1 MSKLSTKLR
10 QKQSIVPQQIIKSRL
25 LELSIEELEKDL
37 ENEIQIN
44 PVLEEKSIQESKAI
58 NEFNDGFTDQA
69 SYDLFLAN
77 IPEKKDIPDDL
88 IMQIDTSDLDENHKL
103 IAREIIFNL
112 DKNGFLDTELELIAD
127 NHDVDINVIDKIRKY
142 VMQLNPKGVSS
153 RDLKEYLI
161 FQLKGINHISTE
173 IIENYFEQFLSQDI
187 ISIKDSLNFNSE
199 EIDQA
204 LLLIAEQ
211 NFSPIFDVD
220 LGDENIIPDA
230 VVKLKDD
237 GWLIL
242 INDKFLSKYQIS
254 QDYLDAAIN
263 EKSSDQEKKFLKN
276 HISSAQNILDTLN
289 YRSSV
294 LKDVI
299 EQILFV
305 QGDYLSEKSE
315 SLNPLKLEDIAI
327 NVKKDISSI
336 SRVIKNK
343 YIDSPIG
350 LVSLKSLFSSAL
362 VKNSGEISSSNE
374 LKNNIKNI
382 IENEDKNHPLSDSE
396 IVKKLMK
403 NDFLVARRTV
413 AKYRKMLNIN
423 NANKRKKQWV

>member
-1 MSKLSTKLR
+1 MSKLSTKLK

-44 PVLEEKSIQESKAI
+44 PVLEEKSIQESEPI
-58 NEFNDGFTDQA
+58 NQYKDGFSDQG

-77 IPEKKDIPDDL
+77 LPEKKDISDDL
-88 IMQIDTSDLDENHKL
+88 INQIDTSDLDNSHKL
-103 IAREIIFNL
+103 IAKEIIFNL

-127 NHDVDINVIDKIRKY
+127 NHALSVEEINKIRKY
-142 VMQLNPKGVSS
+142 VMQLNPKGIAS

-161 FQLKGINHISTE
+161 FQLNDVNRLSTE
-173 IIENYFEQFLSQDI
+173 IVENYFEQFLNQDI
-187 ISIKDSLNFNSE
+187 KAIKNALSYSSE

-204 LLLIAEQ
+204 LLIIADQ
-211 NFSPIFDVD
+211 NFSPIFDID

-242 INDKFLSKYQIS
+242 INDSFLNKYQIS
-254 QDYLDAAIN
+254 QDYLDAAVD
-263 EKSSDQEKKFLKN
+263 EKSSEQEKSFLKN

-289 YRSSV
+289 YRSTV

-299 EQILFV
+299 EQILLV

-315 SLNPLKLEDIAI
+315 FLNPLKLEDIAKKI
-327 NVKKDISSI
+327 EKDISSI

-362 VKNSGEISSSNE
+362 IKNSGEVSSSNE
-374 LKNNIKNI
+374 LKYMISNI
-382 IENEDKNHPLSDSE
+382 IEKEDKDNPLSDSD
-396 IVKKLMK
+396 IVEKLMIK
-403 NDFLVARRTV
+403 DFLVARRTV
-413 AKYRKMLNIN
+413 AKYRKILNIK
-423 NANKRKKQWV
+423 NANQRKE

>member
-1 MSKLSTKLR
+1 MSKLSTKLK

-44 PVLEEKSIQESKAI
+44 PVLEEKSIQESEPI
-58 NEFNDGFTDQA
+58 NQYKDGFSDQG

-77 IPEKKDIPDDL
+77 LPEKKDISDDL
-88 IMQIDTSDLDENHKL
+88 INQIDTSDLDNSHKL
-103 IAREIIFNL
+103 IAKEIIFNL

-127 NHDVDINVIDKIRKY
+127 NHALSVEEINKIRKY
-142 VMQLNPKGVSS
+142 VMQLNPKGIAS

-161 FQLKGINHISTE
+161 FQLNDVNRLSTE
-173 IIENYFEQFLSQDI
+173 IVENYFEQFLNQDI
-187 ISIKDSLNFNSE
+187 KAIKNALSYSSE

-204 LLLIAEQ
+204 LLIIADQ
-211 NFSPIFDVD
+211 NFSPIFDID

-242 INDKFLSKYQIS
+242 INDSFLNKYQIS
-254 QDYLDAAIN
+254 QDYLDAAVN
-263 EKSSDQEKKFLKN
+263 EKSSEQEKSFLKN

-289 YRSSV
+289 YRSTV

-299 EQILFV
+299 EQILLV

-315 SLNPLKLEDIAI
+315 FLNPLKLEDIAKKI
-327 NVKKDISSI
+327 EKDISSI

-350 LVSLKSLFSSAL
+350 LVSLKSLFSSSL
-362 VKNSGEISSSNE
+362 IKNSGEVSSSNE
-374 LKNNIKNI
+374 LKYMISNI
-382 IENEDKNHPLSDSE
+382 IEKEDKDNPLSDSD
-396 IVKKLMK
+396 IVEKLMIK
-403 NDFLVARRTV
+403 DFLVARRTV
-413 AKYRKMLNIN
+413 AKYRKILNIK
-423 NANKRKKQWV
+423 NANQRKD

>member
-1 MSKLSTKLR
+1 MSKLSTKLK

-44 PVLEEKSIQESKAI
+44 PVLEEKSIQESEPI
-58 NEFNDGFTDQA
+58 NQYKDGFSDQG

-77 IPEKKDIPDDL
+77 LPEKKDISDDL
-88 IMQIDTSDLDENHKL
+88 INQIDTSDLDNSHKL
-103 IAREIIFNL
+103 IAKEIIFNL

-127 NHDVDINVIDKIRKY
+127 NHALSVEEINKIRKY
-142 VMQLNPKGVSS
+142 VMQLNPKGIAS
-153 RDLKEYLI
+153 RDIKEYLI
-161 FQLKGINHISTE
+161 FQLNDVNSLSAE
-173 IIENYFEQFLSQDI
+173 IVKNYFEQFLNQDI
-187 ISIKDSLNFNSE
+187 KAIKNALSYSSE

-204 LLLIAEQ
+204 LLIIADQ
-211 NFSPIFDVD
+211 NFSPIFDID

-242 INDKFLSKYQIS
+242 INDSFLNKYQIS
-254 QDYLDAAIN
+254 QDYLDAAVN
-263 EKSSDQEKKFLKN
+263 EKSSEQEKSFLKN

-289 YRSSV
+289 YRSTV

-299 EQILFV
+299 EQILLV

-315 SLNPLKLEDIAI
+315 FLNPLKLEDIAKKI
-327 NVKKDISSI
+327 EKDISSI

-362 VKNSGEISSSNE
+362 IKNSGEVSSSNE
-374 LKNNIKNI
+374 LKYMISNI
-382 IENEDKNHPLSDSE
+382 IEKEDKDNPLSDSD
-396 IVKKLMK
+396 IVEKLMIK
-403 NDFLVARRTV
+403 DFLVARRTV
-413 AKYRKMLNIN
+413 AKYRKILNIK
-423 NANKRKKQWV
+423 NANQRKE

>member
-1 MSKLSTKLR
+1 MSKLSTKLK

-37 ENEIQIN
+37 ESEIQIN
-44 PVLEEKSIQESKAI
+44 PVLEEKSIQESEPI
-58 NEFNDGFTDQA
+58 NQYKDGFSDQG

-77 IPEKKDIPDDL
+77 LPEKKDVSDDL
-88 IMQIDTSDLDENHKL
+88 INQIDTSDLDNSHKL
-103 IAREIIFNL
+103 IAKEIIFNL

-127 NHDVDINVIDKIRKY
+127 NHALSVEEINKIRKY
-142 VMQLNPKGVSS
+142 VMQLNPKGIAS

-161 FQLKGINHISTE
+161 FQLNDVNSLSAE
-173 IIENYFEQFLSQDI
+173 IVENYFEQFLNQDI
-187 ISIKDSLNFNSE
+187 KAIKNALSYSSE

-204 LLLIAEQ
+204 LLIIADQ
-211 NFSPIFDVD
+211 NFSPIFDID

-242 INDKFLSKYQIS
+242 INDSFLNKYQIS
-254 QDYLDAAIN
+254 QDYLDAAVN
-263 EKSSDQEKKFLKN
+263 EKSSEQEKSFLKN

-289 YRSSV
+289 YRSTV

-299 EQILFV
+299 EQILLV

-315 SLNPLKLEDIAI
+315 FLNPLKLEDIAKKI
-327 NVKKDISSI
+327 EKDISSI

-362 VKNSGEISSSNE
+362 IKNSGEVSSSNE
-374 LKNNIKNI
+374 LKYMISNI
-382 IENEDKNHPLSDSE
+382 IEKEDKDNPLSDSD
-396 IVKKLMK
+396 IVEKLMIK
-403 NDFLVARRTV
+403 DFLVARRTV
-413 AKYRKMLNIN
+413 AKYRKILNIK
-423 NANKRKKQWV
+423 NANQRKE

>member
-1 MSKLSTKLR
+1 MSKLSTKLK

-44 PVLEEKSIQESKAI
+44 PVLEEKSIQESEPI
-58 NEFNDGFTDQA
+58 NQYKDGFSDQG

-77 IPEKKDIPDDL
+77 LPEKKDISDDL
-88 IMQIDTSDLDENHKL
+88 INQIDTSDLDNSHKL
-103 IAREIIFNL
+103 IAKEIIFNL

-127 NHDVDINVIDKIRKY
+127 NHALSVEEINKIRKY
-142 VMQLNPKGVSS
+142 VMQLNPKGIAS

-161 FQLKGINHISTE
+161 FQLNDVNRLSTE
-173 IIENYFEQFLSQDI
+173 IVENYFEQFLNQDI
-187 ISIKDSLNFNSE
+187 KAIKNALSYSSE

-204 LLLIAEQ
+204 LLIIADQ
-211 NFSPIFDVD
+211 NFSPIFDID

-242 INDKFLSKYQIS
+242 INDSFLNKYQIS
-254 QDYLDAAIN
+254 QDYLDAAVN
-263 EKSSDQEKKFLKN
+263 EKSSEQEKSFLKN

-289 YRSSV
+289 YRSTV

-299 EQILFV
+299 EQILLV

-315 SLNPLKLEDIAI
+315 FLNPLKLEDIAKKI
-327 NVKKDISSI
+327 EKDISSI

-362 VKNSGEISSSNE
+362 IKNSGEVSSSNE
-374 LKNNIKNI
+374 LKYMISNI
-382 IENEDKNHPLSDSE
+382 IEKEDKDNPLSDSD
-396 IVKKLMK
+396 IVEKLMIK
-403 NDFLVARRTV
+403 DFLVARRTV
-413 AKYRKMLNIN
+413 AKYRKILNIK
-423 NANKRKKQWV
+423 NANQRKE

>member
-1 MSKLSTKLR
+1 MSKLSTKLK

-37 ENEIQIN
+37 ESEIQIN
-44 PVLEEKSIQESKAI
+44 PVLEEKSIQETEPI
-58 NEFNDGFTDQA
+58 NQYKDGFSNQG

-77 IPEKKDIPDDL
+77 LPEKKDISDEL
-88 IMQIDTSDLDENHKL
+88 INQIDTSDLDNSHKL
-103 IAREIIFNL
+103 IAKEIIFNL

-127 NHDVDINVIDKIRKY
+127 NHALSVEEINKIRKY
-142 VMQLNPKGVSS
+142 VMQLNPKGIAS

-161 FQLKGINHISTE
+161 FQLNDVNSLSAE
-173 IIENYFEQFLSQDI
+173 IVKNYFEQFLNQDI
-187 ISIKDSLNFNSE
+187 KAIKNALSNSSE

-204 LLLIAEQ
+204 LLIIADQ
-211 NFSPIFDVD
+211 NFSPIFDID

-242 INDKFLSKYQIS
+242 INDSFLNKYQIS
-254 QDYLDAAIN
+254 QDYLDAAVN
-263 EKSSDQEKKFLKN
+263 EKSSEQEKSFLKN

-289 YRSSV
+289 YRSTV

-299 EQILFV
+299 EQILLV

-315 SLNPLKLEDIAI
+315 FLNPLKLEDIAKKI
-327 NVKKDISSI
+327 EKDISSI

-362 VKNSGEISSSNE
+362 IKSSGEVSSSNE
-374 LKNNIKNI
+374 LKYMISNI
-382 IENEDKNHPLSDSE
+382 IEKEDKDNPLSDSN
-396 IVKKLMK
+396 IVEKLMIK
-403 NDFLVARRTV
+403 DFLVARRTV
-413 AKYRKMLNIN
+413 AKYRKILNIK
-423 NANKRKKQWV
+423 NANQRKE

>member
-1 MSKLSTKLR
+1 MSKLSTKLK

-37 ENEIQIN
+37 ESEIQIN
-44 PVLEEKSIQESKAI
+44 PVLEEKSIQESEPI
-58 NEFNDGFTDQA
+58 NQYKDGFSDQG

-77 IPEKKDIPDDL
+77 LPEKKDVSDDL
-88 IMQIDTSDLDENHKL
+88 INQIDTSDLDNSHKL
-103 IAREIIFNL
+103 IAKEIIFNL

-127 NHDVDINVIDKIRKY
+127 NHELSVEEINKIRKY
-142 VMQLNPKGVSS
+142 VMQLNPKGIAS

-161 FQLKGINHISTE
+161 FQLNDVNSLSAE
-173 IIENYFEQFLSQDI
+173 IVENYFEQFLNQDI
-187 ISIKDSLNFNSE
+187 KAIKNALSYSSE

-204 LLLIAEQ
+204 LLIIADQ
-211 NFSPIFDVD
+211 NFSPIFDID

-242 INDKFLSKYQIS
+242 INDSFLNKYQIS
-254 QDYLDAAIN
+254 QDYLDAAVN
-263 EKSSDQEKKFLKN
+263 EKSSEQEKSFLKN

-289 YRSSV
+289 YRSTV

-299 EQILFV
+299 EQILLV

-315 SLNPLKLEDIAI
+315 FLNPLKLEDIAKKI
-327 NVKKDISSI
+327 EKDISSI

-362 VKNSGEISSSNE
+362 IKNSGEVSSSNE
-374 LKNNIKNI
+374 LKYMISNI
-382 IENEDKNHPLSDSE
+382 IEKEDKDNPLSDSD
-396 IVKKLMK
+396 IVEKLMIK
-403 NDFLVARRTV
+403 DFLVARRTV
-413 AKYRKMLNIN
+413 AKYRKILNIK
-423 NANKRKKQWV
+423 NANQRKE

>member
-1 MSKLSTKLR
+1 MSKLSTKLK

-37 ENEIQIN
+37 ESEIQIN
-44 PVLEEKSIQESKAI
+44 PVLEEKSIQESEPI
-58 NEFNDGFTDQA
+58 NQYKDGFSDQG

-77 IPEKKDIPDDL
+77 LPEKKDISDDL
-88 IMQIDTSDLDENHKL
+88 INQIDTSDLDNSHKL
-103 IAREIIFNL
+103 IAKEIIFNL

-127 NHDVDINVIDKIRKY
+127 NHALSVEEINKIRKY
-142 VMQLNPKGVSS
+142 VMQLNPKGIAS

-161 FQLKGINHISTE
+161 FQLNDVNRLSTE
-173 IIENYFEQFLSQDI
+173 IVENYFEQFLNQDI
-187 ISIKDSLNFNSE
+187 KAIKNALSCSSE

-204 LLLIAEQ
+204 FLIIADQ
-211 NFSPIFDVD
+211 NFSPIFDID

-242 INDKFLSKYQIS
+242 INDSFLNKYQIS
-254 QDYLDAAIN
+254 QDYLDAAVN
-263 EKSSDQEKKFLKN
+263 EKSSEQEKSFLKN

-289 YRSSV
+289 YRSTV

-299 EQILFV
+299 EQILLV

-315 SLNPLKLEDIAI
+315 FLNPLKLEDIAKKI
-327 NVKKDISSI
+327 EKDISSI

-362 VKNSGEISSSNE
+362 IKNSGEVSSSNE
-374 LKNNIKNI
+374 LKYMIFNI
-382 IENEDKNHPLSDSE
+382 IEKEDKDNPLSDSD
-396 IVKKLMK
+396 IVEKLMIK
-403 NDFLVARRTV
+403 DFLVARRTV
-413 AKYRKMLNIN
+413 AKYRKILNIK
-423 NANKRKKQWV
+423 NANQRKE

>member
-25 LELSIEELEKDL
+25 LELSVEELEKDL

-44 PVLEEKSIQESKAI
+44 PVLEEKSIQESKAV
-58 NEFNDGFTDQA
+58 NEFKDGFADQG

-77 IPEKKDIPDDL
+77 IPEKKDISDDL
-88 IMQIDTSDLDENHKL
+88 INQIDTSDLDESDKL

-112 DKNGFLDTELELIAD
+112 DKNGFLDAELELIAD
-127 NHDVDINVIDKIRKY
+127 NNAVDVEKVDKIRKY
-142 VMQLNPKGVSS
+142 VMQLNPNGIAS
-153 RDLKEYLI
+153 RDLQEYLT
-161 FQLKGINHISTE
+161 FQLNGINNLSTE
-173 IIENYFEQFLSQDI
+173 IVKNHFNQFLSQDI
-187 ISIKDSLNFNSE
+187 KAIKDTLDSDSE
-199 EIDQA
+199 EIDRA

-242 INDKFLSKYQIS
+242 INDSFLNKYQIS

-263 EKSSDQEKKFLKN
+263 IKSSEQEKSFLEN

-289 YRSSV
+289 YRSTV
-294 LKDVI
+294 LKEVI
-299 EQILFV
+299 EQILLV

-315 SLNPLKLEDIAI
+315 FLNPLKLEDIAKKI
-327 NVKKDISSI
+327 EKDISSI

-350 LVSLKSLFSSAL
+350 IISLKSLFSSSL
-362 VKNSGEISSSNE
+362 IKNSGEVSSSNE
-374 LKNNIKNI
+374 LKYMILNI
-382 IENEDKNHPLSDSE
+382 IENEDKNKPLSDSD
-396 IVKKLMK
+396 IVEKLMIK
-403 NDFLVARRTV
+403 DFLVARRTV
-413 AKYRKMLNIN
+413 AKYRKILKIK
-423 NANKRKKQWV
+423 NANQRKEQ

>member
-1 MSKLSTKLR
+1 MSKLSTKLK

-44 PVLEEKSIQESKAI
+44 PVLEEKSIQESEPI
-58 NEFNDGFTDQA
+58 NQYKDGFSDQG

-77 IPEKKDIPDDL
+77 LPEKKDVSDDL
-88 IMQIDTSDLDENHKL
+88 INQIDTSDLDNSHKL
-103 IAREIIFNL
+103 IAKEIIFNL

-127 NHDVDINVIDKIRKY
+127 NHALSVEEINKIRKY
-142 VMQLNPKGVSS
+142 VMQLNPKGIAS

-161 FQLKGINHISTE
+161 FQLNDVNRLSTE
-173 IIENYFEQFLSQDI
+173 IVENYFEQFLNQDI
-187 ISIKDSLNFNSE
+187 KAIKNALSYSSE

-204 LLLIAEQ
+204 LLIIADQ
-211 NFSPIFDVD
+211 NFSPIFDID

-242 INDKFLSKYQIS
+242 INDSFLNKYQIS
-254 QDYLDAAIN
+254 QDYLDAAVN
-263 EKSSDQEKKFLKN
+263 EKSSEQEKSFLKN

-289 YRSSV
+289 YRSTV

-299 EQILFV
+299 EQILLV

-315 SLNPLKLEDIAI
+315 FLNPLKLEDIAKKI
-327 NVKKDISSI
+327 EKDISSI

-362 VKNSGEISSSNE
+362 IKNSGEVSSSNE
-374 LKNNIKNI
+374 LKYMISNI
-382 IENEDKNHPLSDSE
+382 IEKEDKDNPLSDSD
-396 IVKKLMK
+396 IVEKLMIK
-403 NDFLVARRTV
+403 DFLVARRTV
-413 AKYRKMLNIN
+413 AKYRKILNIK
-423 NANKRKKQWV
+423 NANQRKE

>member
-1 MSKLSTKLR
+1 MSKLSTKLK

-44 PVLEEKSIQESKAI
+44 PVLEEKSIQESEPI
-58 NEFNDGFTDQA
+58 NQYKDGFSDQG

-77 IPEKKDIPDDL
+77 LPEKKDVSDDL
-88 IMQIDTSDLDENHKL
+88 INQIDTSDLDNSHKL
-103 IAREIIFNL
+103 IAKEIIFNL

-127 NHDVDINVIDKIRKY
+127 NHELSVEEINKIRKY
-142 VMQLNPKGVSS
+142 VMQLNPKGIAS

-161 FQLKGINHISTE
+161 FQLNDVNSLSAE
-173 IIENYFEQFLSQDI
+173 IVENYFEQFLNQDI
-187 ISIKDSLNFNSE
+187 KAIKNALSYSSE

-204 LLLIAEQ
+204 LLIIADQ
-211 NFSPIFDVD
+211 NFSPIFDID

-242 INDKFLSKYQIS
+242 INDSFLNKYQIS
-254 QDYLDAAIN
+254 QDYLDAAVN
-263 EKSSDQEKKFLKN
+263 EKSSEQEKSFLKN

-289 YRSSV
+289 YRSTV

-299 EQILFV
+299 EQILLV

-315 SLNPLKLEDIAI
+315 FLNPLKLEDIAKKI
-327 NVKKDISSI
+327 EKDISSI
-336 SRVIKNK
+336 SRVIKSK

-362 VKNSGEISSSNE
+362 IKNSGEVSSSNE
-374 LKNNIKNI
+374 LKYMISNI
-382 IENEDKNHPLSDSE
+382 IEKEDKDNPLSDSD
-396 IVKKLMK
+396 IVEKLMIK
-403 NDFLVARRTV
+403 DFLVARRTV
-413 AKYRKMLNIN
+413 AKYRKILNIK
-423 NANKRKKQWV
+423 NANQRKE

>member
-1 MSKLSTKLR
+1 MSKLSTKLK

-37 ENEIQIN
+37 ESEIQIN
-44 PVLEEKSIQESKAI
+44 PVLEEKSIQESEPI
-58 NEFNDGFTDQA
+58 NQYKDGFSDQG

-77 IPEKKDIPDDL
+77 LPEKKDISDDL
-88 IMQIDTSDLDENHKL
+88 VNQIDTSDLDNSHKL
-103 IAREIIFNL
+103 IAKEIIFNL

-127 NHDVDINVIDKIRKY
+127 NHALSVEEINKIRKY
-142 VMQLNPKGVSS
+142 VMQLNPKGIAS

-161 FQLKGINHISTE
+161 FQLNDVNSLSTE
-173 IIENYFEQFLSQDI
+173 IVENYFEQFLNQDI
-187 ISIKDSLNFNSE
+187 KAIKNALSYSSE

-204 LLLIAEQ
+204 LLIIADQ
-211 NFSPIFDVD
+211 NFSPIFDID

-242 INDKFLSKYQIS
+242 INDSFLNKYQIS
-254 QDYLDAAIN
+254 QDYLDAAVN
-263 EKSSDQEKKFLKN
+263 EKSSEQEKSFLKN

-289 YRSSV
+289 YRSTV

-299 EQILFV
+299 EQILLV

-315 SLNPLKLEDIAI
+315 FLNPLKLEDIAKKI
-327 NVKKDISSI
+327 EKDISSI

-362 VKNSGEISSSNE
+362 IKNSGEVSSSNE
-374 LKNNIKNI
+374 LKYMISNI
-382 IENEDKNHPLSDSE
+382 IEKEDKDNPLSDSD
-396 IVKKLMK
+396 IVEKLMIK
-403 NDFLVARRTV
+403 DFLVARRTV
-413 AKYRKMLNIN
+413 AKYRKILNIK
-423 NANKRKKQWV
+423 NANQRKE

>member
-1 MSKLSTKLR
+1 MSKLSTKLK

-37 ENEIQIN
+37 ESEIQIN
-44 PVLEEKSIQESKAI
+44 PVLEEKSIQESEPI
-58 NEFNDGFTDQA
+58 NQYKDGFSDQG

-77 IPEKKDIPDDL
+77 LPEKKDVSDDL
-88 IMQIDTSDLDENHKL
+88 INQIDTSDLDNSHKL
-103 IAREIIFNL
+103 IAKEIIFNL

-127 NHDVDINVIDKIRKY
+127 NHELSVEEINKIRKY
-142 VMQLNPKGVSS
+142 VMQLNPKGIAS

-161 FQLKGINHISTE
+161 FQLNDVNSLSAE
-173 IIENYFEQFLSQDI
+173 IVENYFEQFLNQDI
-187 ISIKDSLNFNSE
+187 KAIKNALSYSSE

-204 LLLIAEQ
+204 LLIIADQ
-211 NFSPIFDVD
+211 NFSPIFDID

-242 INDKFLSKYQIS
+242 INDSFLNKYQIS
-254 QDYLDAAIN
+254 QDYLDAAVN
-263 EKSSDQEKKFLKN
+263 EKSSEQEKSFLKN

-289 YRSSV
+289 YRSTV

-299 EQILFV
+299 EQILLV

-315 SLNPLKLEDIAI
+315 FLNPLKLEDIAKKI
-327 NVKKDISSI
+327 EKDISSI
-336 SRVIKNK
+336 SRVIKSK

-362 VKNSGEISSSNE
+362 IKNSGEVSSSNE
-374 LKNNIKNI
+374 LKYMISNI
-382 IENEDKNHPLSDSE
+382 IEKEDKDNPLSDSD
-396 IVKKLMK
+396 IVEKLMIK
-403 NDFLVARRTV
+403 DFLVARRTV
-413 AKYRKMLNIN
+413 AKYRKILNIK
-423 NANKRKKQWV
+423 NANQRKE

>member
-1 MSKLSTKLR
+1 MSKLSTKLK

-44 PVLEEKSIQESKAI
+44 PVLEEKSIQESEPI
-58 NEFNDGFTDQA
+58 NQYKDGFSDQG

-77 IPEKKDIPDDL
+77 LPEKKDISDDL
-88 IMQIDTSDLDENHKL
+88 INQIDTSDLDNSHKL
-103 IAREIIFNL
+103 IAKEIIFNL

-127 NHDVDINVIDKIRKY
+127 NHALSVAEINKIRKY
-142 VMQLNPKGVSS
+142 VMQLNPKGIAS

-161 FQLKGINHISTE
+161 FQLNDVNSLSAE
-173 IIENYFEQFLSQDI
+173 IVENYFEQFLNQDI
-187 ISIKDSLNFNSE
+187 KAIKNALSYSSE

-204 LLLIAEQ
+204 LLIIADQ
-211 NFSPIFDVD
+211 NFSPIFDID

-242 INDKFLSKYQIS
+242 INDSFLNKYQIS
-254 QDYLDAAIN
+254 QDYLDAAVN
-263 EKSSDQEKKFLKN
+263 EKSSEQEKSFLKN

-289 YRSSV
+289 YRSTV

-299 EQILFV
+299 EQILLV

-315 SLNPLKLEDIAI
+315 FLNPLKLEDIAKKI
-327 NVKKDISSI
+327 EKDISSI

-362 VKNSGEISSSNE
+362 IKNSGEVSSSNE
-374 LKNNIKNI
+374 LKYMISNI
-382 IENEDKNHPLSDSE
+382 IEKEDKDNPLSDSD
-396 IVKKLMK
+396 IVEKLMIK
-403 NDFLVARRTV
+403 DFLVARRTV
-413 AKYRKMLNIN
+413 AKYRKILNIK
-423 NANKRKKQWV
+423 NANQRKE

>member
-1 MSKLSTKLR
+1 MSKLSTKLK

-44 PVLEEKSIQESKAI
+44 PVLEEKSIQESEPI
-58 NEFNDGFTDQA
+58 NQYKDGFSDQG

-77 IPEKKDIPDDL
+77 LPEKKDISDDL
-88 IMQIDTSDLDENHKL
+88 INQIDTSDLDNSHKL
-103 IAREIIFNL
+103 IAKEIIFNL

-127 NHDVDINVIDKIRKY
+127 NHALSVEEINKIRKY
-142 VMQLNPKGVSS
+142 IMQLNPKGIAS

-161 FQLKGINHISTE
+161 FQLNDVNRLSTE
-173 IIENYFEQFLSQDI
+173 IVENYFEQFLNQDI
-187 ISIKDSLNFNSE
+187 KAIKNALSYSSE

-204 LLLIAEQ
+204 LLIIADQ
-211 NFSPIFDVD
+211 NFSPIFDID
-220 LGDENIIPDA
+220 LGNENIIPDA

-242 INDKFLSKYQIS
+242 INDSFLNKYQIS
-254 QDYLDAAIN
+254 QDYLDAAVN
-263 EKSSDQEKKFLKN
+263 EKSSEQEKSFLKN

-289 YRSSV
+289 YRSTV

-299 EQILFV
+299 EQILLV

-315 SLNPLKLEDIAI
+315 FLNPLKLEDIAKKI
-327 NVKKDISSI
+327 EKDISSI

-362 VKNSGEISSSNE
+362 IKNSGEVSSSNE
-374 LKNNIKNI
+374 LKYMISNI
-382 IENEDKNHPLSDSE
+382 IEKEDKDNPLSDSD
-396 IVKKLMK
+396 IVEKLMIK
-403 NDFLVARRTV
+403 DFLVARRTV
-413 AKYRKMLNIN
+413 AKYRKILNIK
-423 NANKRKKQWV
+423 NANQRKE

>member
-1 MSKLSTKLR
+1 MSKLSTKLK

-44 PVLEEKSIQESKAI
+44 PVLEEKSIQESEPI
-58 NEFNDGFTDQA
+58 NQYKDGFSDQG

-77 IPEKKDIPDDL
+77 LPEKKDISDDL
-88 IMQIDTSDLDENHKL
+88 INQIDTSDLDNSHKL
-103 IAREIIFNL
+103 IAKEIIFNL

-127 NHDVDINVIDKIRKY
+127 NHALSVEEINKIRKY
-142 VMQLNPKGVSS
+142 VMQLNPKGIAS

-161 FQLKGINHISTE
+161 FQLNDVNRLSTE
-173 IIENYFEQFLSQDI
+173 IVENYFEQFLNQDI
-187 ISIKDSLNFNSE
+187 KAIKNALSYSAE

-204 LLLIAEQ
+204 LLIIADQ
-211 NFSPIFDVD
+211 NFSPIFDID

-242 INDKFLSKYQIS
+242 INDSFLNKYQIS
-254 QDYLDAAIN
+254 QDYLDAAVN
-263 EKSSDQEKKFLKN
+263 EKSSEQEKSFLKN

-289 YRSSV
+289 YRSTV

-299 EQILFV
+299 EQILLV

-315 SLNPLKLEDIAI
+315 FLNPLKLEDIAKKI
-327 NVKKDISSI
+327 EKDISSI

-362 VKNSGEISSSNE
+362 IKNSGEVSSSNE
-374 LKNNIKNI
+374 LKYMISNI
-382 IENEDKNHPLSDSE
+382 IEKEDKDNPLSDSD
-396 IVKKLMK
+396 IVEKLMIK
-403 NDFLVARRTV
+403 DFLVARRTV
-413 AKYRKMLNIN
+413 AKYRKILNIK
-423 NANKRKKQWV
+423 NANQRKE

>member
-1 MSKLSTKLR
+1 MSKLSTKLK

-44 PVLEEKSIQESKAI
+44 PVLEEKSIQESEPI
-58 NEFNDGFTDQA
+58 NQYKDGFSDQG

-77 IPEKKDIPDDL
+77 LPEKKDVSDDL
-88 IMQIDTSDLDENHKL
+88 INQIETSDLDNSHKL
-103 IAREIIFNL
+103 IAKEIIFNL

-127 NHDVDINVIDKIRKY
+127 NHALSVEEINKIRKY
-142 VMQLNPKGVSS
+142 VMQLNPKGIAS

-161 FQLKGINHISTE
+161 FQLNDVNSLSAE
-173 IIENYFEQFLSQDI
+173 IVENYFEQFLNQDI
-187 ISIKDSLNFNSE
+187 KAIKNALSYSSE

-204 LLLIAEQ
+204 LLIIADQ
-211 NFSPIFDVD
+211 NFSPIFDID

-242 INDKFLSKYQIS
+242 INDSFLNKYQIS
-254 QDYLDAAIN
+254 QDYLDAAVN
-263 EKSSDQEKKFLKN
+263 EKSSEQEKSFLKN

-289 YRSSV
+289 YRSTV

-299 EQILFV
+299 EQILLV

-315 SLNPLKLEDIAI
+315 FLNPLKLEDIAKKI
-327 NVKKDISSI
+327 EKDISSI

-362 VKNSGEISSSNE
+362 IKNSGEVSSSNE
-374 LKNNIKNI
+374 LKYMISNI
-382 IENEDKNHPLSDSE
+382 IEKEDKDNPLSDSD
-396 IVKKLMK
+396 IVEKLMIK
-403 NDFLVARRTV
+403 DFLVARRTV
-413 AKYRKMLNIN
+413 AKYRKILNIK
-423 NANKRKKQWV
+423 NANQRKE

>member
-1 MSKLSTKLR
+1 MSKLSTKLK

-44 PVLEEKSIQESKAI
+44 PVLEEKSIQESEPI
-58 NEFNDGFTDQA
+58 NQYKDGFSDQG

-77 IPEKKDIPDDL
+77 LPEKKDISDDL
-88 IMQIDTSDLDENHKL
+88 INQIDTSDLDNSHKL
-103 IAREIIFNL
+103 IAKEIIFNL

-127 NHDVDINVIDKIRKY
+127 NHALSVEEINKIRKY
-142 VMQLNPKGVSS
+142 VMQLNPKGIAS

-161 FQLKGINHISTE
+161 FQLNDVNRLSTE
-173 IIENYFEQFLSQDI
+173 IVENYFVQFLNQDI
-187 ISIKDSLNFNSE
+187 KAIKNALSYSSE

-204 LLLIAEQ
+204 LLIIADQ
-211 NFSPIFDVD
+211 NFSPIFDID

-242 INDKFLSKYQIS
+242 INDSFLNKYQIS
-254 QDYLDAAIN
+254 QDYLDAAVN
-263 EKSSDQEKKFLKN
+263 EKSSEQEKSFLKN

-289 YRSSV
+289 YRSTV

-299 EQILFV
+299 EQILLV

-315 SLNPLKLEDIAI
+315 FLNPLKLEDIAKKI
-327 NVKKDISSI
+327 EKDISSI

-362 VKNSGEISSSNE
+362 IKNSGEVSSSNE
-374 LKNNIKNI
+374 LKYMISNI
-382 IENEDKNHPLSDSE
+382 IEKEDKDNPLSDSD
-396 IVKKLMK
+396 IVEKLMIK
-403 NDFLVARRTV
+403 DFLVARRTV
-413 AKYRKMLNIN
+413 AKYRKILNIK
-423 NANKRKKQWV
+423 NANQRKE

>member
-1 MSKLSTKLR
+1 MSKLSTKLK

-37 ENEIQIN
+37 ESEIQIN
-44 PVLEEKSIQESKAI
+44 PVLEEKSIQESEPI
-58 NEFNDGFTDQA
+58 NQYKDGFSDQG

-77 IPEKKDIPDDL
+77 LPEKKDISDDL
-88 IMQIDTSDLDENHKL
+88 INQIDTSDLDNSHKL
-103 IAREIIFNL
+103 IAKEIIFNL

-127 NHDVDINVIDKIRKY
+127 NHELSVEEINKIRKY
-142 VMQLNPKGVSS
+142 VMQLNPKGIAS

-161 FQLKGINHISTE
+161 FQLNDVNSLSAE
-173 IIENYFEQFLSQDI
+173 IVENYFEQFLNQDI
-187 ISIKDSLNFNSE
+187 KAIKNALSYSSE

-204 LLLIAEQ
+204 LLIIADQ
-211 NFSPIFDVD
+211 NFSPIFDID

-242 INDKFLSKYQIS
+242 INDSFLNKYQIS
-254 QDYLDAAIN
+254 QDYLDAAVN
-263 EKSSDQEKKFLKN
+263 EKSSEQEKSFLKN

-289 YRSSV
+289 YRSTV

-299 EQILFV
+299 EQILLV

-315 SLNPLKLEDIAI
+315 FLNPLKLEDIAKKI
-327 NVKKDISSI
+327 EKDISSI

-362 VKNSGEISSSNE
+362 IKNSGEVSSSNE
-374 LKNNIKNI
+374 LKYMISNI
-382 IENEDKNHPLSDSE
+382 IEKEDKDNPLSDSD
-396 IVKKLMK
+396 IVEKLMIK
-403 NDFLVARRTV
+403 DFLVARRTV
-413 AKYRKMLNIN
+413 AKYRKILNIK
-423 NANKRKKQWV
+423 NANQRKE

>member
-1 MSKLSTKLR
+1 MSKLSTKLK

-37 ENEIQIN
+37 ESEIQIN
-44 PVLEEKSIQESKAI
+44 PVLEEKSIQESEPI
-58 NEFNDGFTDQA
+58 NQYKDGFSDQG

-77 IPEKKDIPDDL
+77 LPEKKDISDDL
-88 IMQIDTSDLDENHKL
+88 INQIDTSDLDNSHKL
-103 IAREIIFNL
+103 IAKEIIFNL

-127 NHDVDINVIDKIRKY
+127 NHALSVEEINKIRKY
-142 VMQLNPKGVSS
+142 VMQLNPKGIAS

-161 FQLKGINHISTE
+161 FQLNDVNRLSTE
-173 IIENYFEQFLSQDI
+173 IVENYFEQFLNQDI
-187 ISIKDSLNFNSE
+187 KAIKNALSYSSE

-204 LLLIAEQ
+204 LLIIADQ
-211 NFSPIFDVD
+211 NFSPIFDID

-242 INDKFLSKYQIS
+242 INDSFLNKYQIS
-254 QDYLDAAIN
+254 QDYLDAAVN
-263 EKSSDQEKKFLKN
+263 EKSSEQEKSFLKN

-289 YRSSV
+289 YRSTV

-299 EQILFV
+299 EQILLV

-315 SLNPLKLEDIAI
+315 FLNPLKLEDIAKKI
-327 NVKKDISSI
+327 EKDISSI

-362 VKNSGEISSSNE
+362 IKNSGEVSSSNE
-374 LKNNIKNI
+374 LKYMISNI
-382 IENEDKNHPLSDSE
+382 IEKEDKDNPLSDSD
-396 IVKKLMK
+396 IVEKLMIK
-403 NDFLVARRTV
+403 DFLVARRTV
-413 AKYRKMLNIN
+413 AKYRKILNIK
-423 NANKRKKQWV
+423 NATQRKE

>member
-1 MSKLSTKLR
+1 MSKLSTKLK

-44 PVLEEKSIQESKAI
+44 PVLEEKSIQESEPI
-58 NEFNDGFTDQA
+58 NQYKDGFSDQG

-77 IPEKKDIPDDL
+77 LPEKKDISDDL
-88 IMQIDTSDLDENHKL
+88 INQIDTSDLDNSHKL
-103 IAREIIFNL
+103 IAKEIIFNL

-127 NHDVDINVIDKIRKY
+127 NHALSVEQINKIRKY
-142 VMQLNPKGVSS
+142 VMQLNPKGIAS

-161 FQLKGINHISTE
+161 FQLNDVNSLSAE
-173 IIENYFEQFLSQDI
+173 IVENYFEQFLNQDI
-187 ISIKDSLNFNSE
+187 KAIKNALSYSSE

-204 LLLIAEQ
+204 LLIIADQ
-211 NFSPIFDVD
+211 NFSPIFDID
-220 LGDENIIPDA
+220 LGNENIIPDA

-242 INDKFLSKYQIS
+242 INDSFLNKYQIS
-254 QDYLDAAIN
+254 QDYLDAAVN
-263 EKSSDQEKKFLKN
+263 EKSSEQEKSFLKN

-289 YRSSV
+289 YRSTV

-299 EQILFV
+299 EQILLV

-315 SLNPLKLEDIAI
+315 FLNPLKLEDIAKKI
-327 NVKKDISSI
+327 EKDISSI

-362 VKNSGEISSSNE
+362 IKNSGEVSSSNE
-374 LKNNIKNI
+374 LKYMISNI
-382 IENEDKNHPLSDSE
+382 IEKEDKDNPLSDSD
-396 IVKKLMK
+396 IVEKLMIK
-403 NDFLVARRTV
+403 DFLVARRTV
-413 AKYRKMLNIN
+413 AKYRKILNIK
-423 NANKRKKQWV
+423 NANQRKE

>member
-1 MSKLSTKLR
+1 MSKLSTKLK

-37 ENEIQIN
+37 ESEIQIN
-44 PVLEEKSIQESKAI
+44 PVLEEKSIQESEPI
-58 NEFNDGFTDQA
+58 NQYKDGFSDQG

-77 IPEKKDIPDDL
+77 LPEKKDISDEL
-88 IMQIDTSDLDENHKL
+88 INQIDTSDLDNSHKL
-103 IAREIIFNL
+103 IAKEIIFNL

-127 NHDVDINVIDKIRKY
+127 NHALSVEEINKIRKY
-142 VMQLNPKGVSS
+142 VMQLNPKGIAS
-153 RDLKEYLI
+153 RDIKEYLI
-161 FQLKGINHISTE
+161 FQLNDVNSLSAE
-173 IIENYFEQFLSQDI
+173 IVENYFEQFLNQDI
-187 ISIKDSLNFNSE
+187 KAIKNALSYSSE

-204 LLLIAEQ
+204 LLIIADQ
-211 NFSPIFDVD
+211 NFSPIFDID

-242 INDKFLSKYQIS
+242 INDSFLNKYQIS
-254 QDYLDAAIN
+254 QDYLDAAVN
-263 EKSSDQEKKFLKN
+263 EKSSEQEKSFLKN

-289 YRSSV
+289 YRSTV

-299 EQILFV
+299 EQILLV

-315 SLNPLKLEDIAI
+315 FLNPLKLEDIAKKI
-327 NVKKDISSI
+327 EKDISSI
-336 SRVIKNK
+336 SRVIKKK

-362 VKNSGEISSSNE
+362 IKSSGEVSSSNE
-374 LKNNIKNI
+374 LKYMISNI
-382 IENEDKNHPLSDSE
+382 IEKEDKDNPLSDSD
-396 IVKKLMK
+396 IVEKLMIK
-403 NDFLVARRTV
+403 DFLVARRTV
-413 AKYRKMLNIN
+413 AKYRKILNIK
-423 NANKRKKQWV
+423 NANQRKE

>member
-1 MSKLSTKLR
+1 MSKLSTKLK

-44 PVLEEKSIQESKAI
+44 PVLEEKSIQESEPI
-58 NEFNDGFTDQA
+58 NQYKDGFSDQG

-77 IPEKKDIPDDL
+77 LPEKKDISDDL
-88 IMQIDTSDLDENHKL
+88 INQIDTSDLDNSHKL
-103 IAREIIFNL
+103 IAKEIIFNL

-127 NHDVDINVIDKIRKY
+127 NHALSVEEINKIRKY
-142 VMQLNPKGVSS
+142 VMQLNPKGIAS

-161 FQLKGINHISTE
+161 FQLNDVNSLSAE
-173 IIENYFEQFLSQDI
+173 IVENYFEQFLNQDI
-187 ISIKDSLNFNSE
+187 KAIKNALSYSSE

-204 LLLIAEQ
+204 LLIIADQ
-211 NFSPIFDVD
+211 NFSPIFDID

-242 INDKFLSKYQIS
+242 INDSFLNKYQIS
-254 QDYLDAAIN
+254 QDYLDAAVN
-263 EKSSDQEKKFLKN
+263 EKSSEQEKSFLKN

-289 YRSSV
+289 YRSTV

-299 EQILFV
+299 EQILLV

-315 SLNPLKLEDIAI
+315 FLNPLKLEDIAKKI
-327 NVKKDISSI
+327 EKDISSI

-362 VKNSGEISSSNE
+362 IKNSGEVSSSNE
-374 LKNNIKNI
+374 LKYMISNI
-382 IENEDKNHPLSDSE
+382 IENEDKDNPLSDSD
-396 IVKKLMK
+396 IVEKLMIK
-403 NDFLVARRTV
+403 DFLVARRTV
-413 AKYRKMLNIN
+413 AKYRKILNIK
-423 NANKRKKQWV
+423 NANQRKE

>member
-1 MSKLSTKLR
+1 MSKLSTKLK

-37 ENEIQIN
+37 ESEIQIN
-44 PVLEEKSIQESKAI
+44 PVLEEKSIQESEPI
-58 NEFNDGFTDQA
+58 NQYKDGFSDQG

-77 IPEKKDIPDDL
+77 LPEKKDVSDDL
-88 IMQIDTSDLDENHKL
+88 INQIDTSDLDNSHKL
-103 IAREIIFNL
+103 IAKEIIFNL

-127 NHDVDINVIDKIRKY
+127 NHALSIEEINKIRKY
-142 VMQLNPKGVSS
+142 VMQLNPKGIAS

-161 FQLKGINHISTE
+161 FQLNDVNSLSAE
-173 IIENYFEQFLSQDI
+173 IVENYFEQFLNQDI
-187 ISIKDSLNFNSE
+187 KAIKNALSYSSE

-204 LLLIAEQ
+204 LLIIADQ
-211 NFSPIFDVD
+211 NFSPIFDID

-242 INDKFLSKYQIS
+242 INDSFLNKYQIS
-254 QDYLDAAIN
+254 QDYLDAAVN
-263 EKSSDQEKKFLKN
+263 EKSSEQEKSFLKN

-289 YRSSV
+289 YRSTV

-299 EQILFV
+299 EQILLV

-315 SLNPLKLEDIAI
+315 FLNPLKLEDIAKKI
-327 NVKKDISSI
+327 EKDISSI
-336 SRVIKNK
+336 SRVIKSK

-362 VKNSGEISSSNE
+362 IKNSGEVSSSNE
-374 LKNNIKNI
+374 LKYMISNI
-382 IENEDKNHPLSDSE
+382 IEKEDKDNPLSDSD
-396 IVKKLMK
+396 IVEKLMIK
-403 NDFLVARRTV
+403 DFLVARRTV
-413 AKYRKMLNIN
+413 AKYRKILNIK
-423 NANKRKKQWV
+423 NANQRKE

>member
-1 MSKLSTKLR
+1 MSKLSTKLK

-44 PVLEEKSIQESKAI
+44 PVLEEKSIQESEPI
-58 NEFNDGFTDQA
+58 NQYKDGFSDQG

-77 IPEKKDIPDDL
+77 LPEKKDISDDL
-88 IMQIDTSDLDENHKL
+88 INQIDTSDLDNSHKL
-103 IAREIIFNL
+103 IAKEIIFNL

-127 NHDVDINVIDKIRKY
+127 NHALSVEEINKIRKY
-142 VMQLNPKGVSS
+142 IMQLNPKGIAS

-161 FQLKGINHISTE
+161 FQLNDVNRLSTE
-173 IIENYFEQFLSQDI
+173 IVENYFEQFLNQDI
-187 ISIKDSLNFNSE
+187 KAIKNALSNSSE

-204 LLLIAEQ
+204 LLIIADQ
-211 NFSPIFDVD
+211 NFSPIFDID

-242 INDKFLSKYQIS
+242 INDSFLNKYQIS
-254 QDYLDAAIN
+254 QDYLDAAVN
-263 EKSSDQEKKFLKN
+263 EKSSEQEKSFLKN

-289 YRSSV
+289 YRSTV

-299 EQILFV
+299 EQILLV

-315 SLNPLKLEDIAI
+315 FLNPLKLEDIAKKI
-327 NVKKDISSI
+327 EKDISSI

-362 VKNSGEISSSNE
+362 IKNSGEVSSSNE
-374 LKNNIKNI
+374 LKYMISNI
-382 IENEDKNHPLSDSE
+382 IENEDKDNPLSDSD
-396 IVKKLMK
+396 IVEKLMIK
-403 NDFLVARRTV
+403 DFLVARRTV
-413 AKYRKMLNIN
+413 AKYRKILNIK
-423 NANKRKKQWV
+423 NANQRKE

>member
-25 LELSIEELEKDL
+25 LELSVEELEKDL

-44 PVLEEKSIQESKAI
+44 PVLEEKSIQESKAV
-58 NEFNDGFTDQA
+58 NEFKDGFADQG

-77 IPEKKDIPDDL
+77 IPEKKDISDDL
-88 IMQIDTSDLDENHKL
+88 INQIDTSDLDESDKL

-112 DKNGFLDTELELIAD
+112 DKNGFLDAELELIAD
-127 NHDVDINVIDKIRKY
+127 NNAVDVEKVDKIRKY
-142 VMQLNPKGVSS
+142 VMQLNPNGIAS
-153 RDLKEYLI
+153 RDLQEYLT
-161 FQLKGINHISTE
+161 FQLNGINNLSTE
-173 IIENYFEQFLSQDI
+173 IVKNHFNQFLSQDI
-187 ISIKDSLNFNSE
+187 KGIKDTLDSDSE

-242 INDKFLSKYQIS
+242 INDSFLNKYQIS

-263 EKSSDQEKKFLKN
+263 IKSSEQEKSFLEN

-289 YRSSV
+289 YRST
-294 LKDVI
+294 VI
-299 EQILFV
+299 KRGHRANTFSARRLFV
-305 QGDYLSEKSE
+305 RKIRIFE
-315 SLNPLKLEDIAI
+315 SIEIRRYS
-327 NVKKDISSI
+327 KK
-336 SRVIKNK
+336 N
-343 YIDSPIG
+343 
-350 LVSLKSLFSSAL
+350 
-362 VKNSGEISSSNE
+362 
-374 LKNNIKNI
+374 
-382 IENEDKNHPLSDSE
+382 
-396 IVKKLMK
+396 
-403 NDFLVARRTV
+403 
-413 AKYRKMLNIN
+413 
-423 NANKRKKQWV
+423 

>member
-1 MSKLSTKLR
+1 MSKLSTKLK

-37 ENEIQIN
+37 ESEIQIN
-44 PVLEEKSIQESKAI
+44 PVLEEKSIQESEPI
-58 NEFNDGFTDQA
+58 NQYKDGFSNQG

-77 IPEKKDIPDDL
+77 LPEKKDISDDL
-88 IMQIDTSDLDENHKL
+88 VNQIDTSDLDNSHKL
-103 IAREIIFNL
+103 IAKEIIFNL

-127 NHDVDINVIDKIRKY
+127 NHALSVEEINKIRKY
-142 VMQLNPKGVSS
+142 VMQLNPKGIAS
-153 RDLKEYLI
+153 RDIKEYLI
-161 FQLKGINHISTE
+161 FQLNDVNSLSAE
-173 IIENYFEQFLSQDI
+173 IVKNYFEQFLNQDI
-187 ISIKDSLNFNSE
+187 KAIKNALSNSSE

-204 LLLIAEQ
+204 LLIIADQ
-211 NFSPIFDVD
+211 NFSPIFDID

-242 INDKFLSKYQIS
+242 INDSFLNKYQIS
-254 QDYLDAAIN
+254 QDYLDAAVN
-263 EKSSDQEKKFLKN
+263 EKSSEQEKSFLKN

-289 YRSSV
+289 YRSTV

-299 EQILFV
+299 EQILLV

-315 SLNPLKLEDIAI
+315 FLNPLKLEDIAKKI
-327 NVKKDISSI
+327 EKDISSI

-362 VKNSGEISSSNE
+362 IKSSGEVSSSNE
-374 LKNNIKNI
+374 LKYMISNI
-382 IENEDKNHPLSDSE
+382 IEKEDKDNPLSDSN
-396 IVKKLMK
+396 IVEKLMIK
-403 NDFLVARRTV
+403 DFLVARRTV
-413 AKYRKMLNIN
+413 AKYRKILNIK
-423 NANKRKKQWV
+423 NANQRKE

>member
-1 MSKLSTKLR
+1 MSKLSTKLK

-37 ENEIQIN
+37 ESEIQIN
-44 PVLEEKSIQESKAI
+44 PVLEEKSIQESEPI
-58 NEFNDGFTDQA
+58 NQYKDGFSDQG

-77 IPEKKDIPDDL
+77 LPEKKDISDEL
-88 IMQIDTSDLDENHKL
+88 INQIDTSDLDNSHKL
-103 IAREIIFNL
+103 IAKEIIFNL

-127 NHDVDINVIDKIRKY
+127 NHALSVEEINKIRKY
-142 VMQLNPKGVSS
+142 VMQLNPKGIAS

-161 FQLKGINHISTE
+161 FQLNNVNRLSTE
-173 IIENYFEQFLSQDI
+173 IIENYFEQFLNQDI
-187 ISIKDSLNFNSE
+187 IAIKNALSYSSE
-199 EIDQA
+199 EIDEA
-204 LLLIAEQ
+204 LLIIADQ
-211 NFSPIFDVD
+211 NFSPIFDID

-242 INDKFLSKYQIS
+242 INDSFLNKYQIS
-254 QDYLDAAIN
+254 QDYLDAAVN
-263 EKSSDQEKKFLKN
+263 EKSSEQEKSFLKN

-289 YRSSV
+289 YRSTV

-299 EQILFV
+299 EQILLV

-315 SLNPLKLEDIAI
+315 FLNPLKLEDIAKKI
-327 NVKKDISSI
+327 EKDISSI

-362 VKNSGEISSSNE
+362 IKNSGEVSSSNE
-374 LKNNIKNI
+374 LKYMISNI
-382 IENEDKNHPLSDSE
+382 IEKEDKDNPLSDSD
-396 IVKKLMK
+396 IVEKLMIK
-403 NDFLVARRTV
+403 DFLVARRTV
-413 AKYRKMLNIN
+413 AKYRKILNIK
-423 NANKRKKQWV
+423 NANQRKE

>member
-1 MSKLSTKLR
+1 MSKLSTKLK

-44 PVLEEKSIQESKAI
+44 PVLEEKSIQESEPI
-58 NEFNDGFTDQA
+58 NQYKDGFSDQG

-77 IPEKKDIPDDL
+77 LPEKKDISDDL
-88 IMQIDTSDLDENHKL
+88 INQIDTSDLDNSHKL
-103 IAREIIFNL
+103 IAKEIIFNL

-127 NHDVDINVIDKIRKY
+127 NHALSVEEINKIRKY
-142 VMQLNPKGVSS
+142 VMQLNPKGIAS

-161 FQLKGINHISTE
+161 FQLNDVNSLSAE
-173 IIENYFEQFLSQDI
+173 IVENYFEQFLNQDI
-187 ISIKDSLNFNSE
+187 KAIKNALSYSSE

-204 LLLIAEQ
+204 LLIIADQ
-211 NFSPIFDVD
+211 NFSPIFDID

-242 INDKFLSKYQIS
+242 INDSFLNKYQIS

-263 EKSSDQEKKFLKN
+263 EKSSEQEKSFLKN

-289 YRSSV
+289 YRSTV

-299 EQILFV
+299 EQILLV

-315 SLNPLKLEDIAI
+315 FLNPLKLEDIAKKI
-327 NVKKDISSI
+327 EKDISSI

-362 VKNSGEISSSNE
+362 IKNSGEVSSSNE
-374 LKNNIKNI
+374 LKYMISNI
-382 IENEDKNHPLSDSE
+382 IEKEDKDNPLSDSD
-396 IVKKLMK
+396 IVEKLMIK
-403 NDFLVARRTV
+403 DFLVARRTV
-413 AKYRKMLNIN
+413 AKYRKILNIK
-423 NANKRKKQWV
+423 NANQRKE

>member
-1 MSKLSTKLR
+1 MSKLSTKLK

-37 ENEIQIN
+37 ESEIQIN
-44 PVLEEKSIQESKAI
+44 PVLEEKSIQESEPI
-58 NEFNDGFTDQA
+58 NQYKDGFSDQG

-77 IPEKKDIPDDL
+77 LPEKKDISDDL
-88 IMQIDTSDLDENHKL
+88 VNQIDTSDLDNSHKL
-103 IAREIIFNL
+103 IAKEIIFNL

-127 NHDVDINVIDKIRKY
+127 NHALSVEEINKIRKY
-142 VMQLNPKGVSS
+142 VMQLNPKGIAS

-161 FQLKGINHISTE
+161 FQLNDVNSLSAE
-173 IIENYFEQFLSQDI
+173 IVKNYFEQFLNQDI
-187 ISIKDSLNFNSE
+187 KAIKNALSNSSE

-204 LLLIAEQ
+204 LLIIADQ
-211 NFSPIFDVD
+211 NFSPIFDID

-242 INDKFLSKYQIS
+242 INDSFLNKYQIS
-254 QDYLDAAIN
+254 QDYLDAAVN
-263 EKSSDQEKKFLKN
+263 EKSSEQEKSFLKN

-289 YRSSV
+289 YRSTV

-299 EQILFV
+299 EQILLV

-315 SLNPLKLEDIAI
+315 FLNPLKLEDIAKKI
-327 NVKKDISSI
+327 EKDISSI

-362 VKNSGEISSSNE
+362 IKSSGEVSSSNE
-374 LKNNIKNI
+374 LKYMISNI
-382 IENEDKNHPLSDSE
+382 IEKEDKDNPLSDSN
-396 IVKKLMK
+396 IVEKLMIK
-403 NDFLVARRTV
+403 DFLVARRTV
-413 AKYRKMLNIN
+413 AKYRKILNIK
-423 NANKRKKQWV
+423 NANQRKE

>member
-1 MSKLSTKLR
+1 MSKLSTKLK

-44 PVLEEKSIQESKAI
+44 PVLEEKSIQESEPI
-58 NEFNDGFTDQA
+58 NQYKDGFSDQG

-77 IPEKKDIPDDL
+77 LPEKKDVSDDL
-88 IMQIDTSDLDENHKL
+88 INQIDTSDLDNSHKL
-103 IAREIIFNL
+103 IAKEIIFNL

-127 NHDVDINVIDKIRKY
+127 NHELSVEEINKIRKY
-142 VMQLNPKGVSS
+142 VMQLNPKGIAS

-161 FQLKGINHISTE
+161 FQLNDVNSLSAE
-173 IIENYFEQFLSQDI
+173 IVENYFEQFLNQDI
-187 ISIKDSLNFNSE
+187 KAIKNALSYSSE

-204 LLLIAEQ
+204 LLIIADQ
-211 NFSPIFDVD
+211 NFSPIFDID

-242 INDKFLSKYQIS
+242 INDSFLNKYQIS
-254 QDYLDAAIN
+254 QDYLDAAVD
-263 EKSSDQEKKFLKN
+263 EKSSEQEKSFLKN

-289 YRSSV
+289 YRSTV

-299 EQILFV
+299 EQILLV

-315 SLNPLKLEDIAI
+315 FLNPLKLEDIAKKI
-327 NVKKDISSI
+327 EKDISSI

-362 VKNSGEISSSNE
+362 IKNSGEVSSSNE
-374 LKNNIKNI
+374 LKYMISNI
-382 IENEDKNHPLSDSE
+382 IEKEDKDNPLSDSD
-396 IVKKLMK
+396 IVEKLMIK
-403 NDFLVARRTV
+403 DFLVARRTV
-413 AKYRKMLNIN
+413 AKYRKILNIK
-423 NANKRKKQWV
+423 NANQRKE

>member
-1 MSKLSTKLR
+1 MSKLSTKLK

-37 ENEIQIN
+37 ESEIQIN
-44 PVLEEKSIQESKAI
+44 PVLEEKSIQESEPI
-58 NEFNDGFTDQA
+58 NQYKDGFSDQG

-77 IPEKKDIPDDL
+77 LPEKKDVSDDL
-88 IMQIDTSDLDENHKL
+88 INQIETSDLDNSHKL
-103 IAREIIFNL
+103 IAKEIIFNL

-127 NHDVDINVIDKIRKY
+127 NHALSVEEINKIRKY
-142 VMQLNPKGVSS
+142 VMQLNPKGIAS

-161 FQLKGINHISTE
+161 FQLNDVNSLSAE
-173 IIENYFEQFLSQDI
+173 IVENYFEQFLNQDI
-187 ISIKDSLNFNSE
+187 KAIKNALSYSSE

-204 LLLIAEQ
+204 LLIIADQ
-211 NFSPIFDVD
+211 NFSPIFDID

-242 INDKFLSKYQIS
+242 INDSFLNKYQIS
-254 QDYLDAAIN
+254 QDYLDAAVN
-263 EKSSDQEKKFLKN
+263 EKSSEQEKSFLKN

-289 YRSSV
+289 YRSTV

-299 EQILFV
+299 EQILLV

-315 SLNPLKLEDIAI
+315 FLNPLKLEDIAKKI
-327 NVKKDISSI
+327 EKDISSI

-362 VKNSGEISSSNE
+362 IKNSGEVSSSNE
-374 LKNNIKNI
+374 LKYMISNI
-382 IENEDKNHPLSDSE
+382 IEKEDKDNPLSDSD
-396 IVKKLMK
+396 IVEKLMIK
-403 NDFLVARRTV
+403 DFLVARRTV
-413 AKYRKMLNIN
+413 AKYRKILNIK
-423 NANKRKKQWV
+423 NANQRKE